1 MEIKA
6 ISYDYKLSDYKKS
19 IFLAGSIDN
28 GKAENWQSD
37 LVSELDSE
45 EILLF
50 NPRRDNWNSNLEPIK
65 ENEEFRK
72 QVEWELDHIDIA
84 DIVIFYFSEESK
96 APISF
101 LELGIC
107 LEKSKDVI
115 IYCPEKFYR
124 KGNIDITAEQ
134 YSFNVFSDRG
144 KFINHLRKVLE

>member
-6 ISYDYKLSDYKKS
+6 ISYDYTLSDYKKS

-45 EILLF
+45 EIILF
-50 NPRRDNWNSNLEPIK
+50 NPRRDDWNSNLEPVK

-72 QVEWELDHIDIA
+72 QVEWELYHIDIA
-84 DIVIFYFSEESK
+84 DIVVFYFSEESK

-107 LEKSKDVI
+107 LEKGKDVI

-124 KGNIDITAEQ
+124 KGNVDITSEQ
-134 YSFNVFSDRG
+134 YGFNVFSD
-144 KFINHLRKVLE
+144 KVLFINHLKSLF